1 MLAAVP
7 SSYVPSP
14 SFNDFHVGPL
24 EFHLYGLIFVV
35 AIAVGIAICL
45 RRWKAVGGSPEVIY
59 DALIWAVPAGVVG
72 GRIYFD
78 LTSSNE
84 VPDHWWGPFAVWHGG
99 LGSWGAFGAAILVG
113 LWRVKRSGAS
123 PALALDAA
131 APALLVSQA
140 IGRIAN
146 YVNQELFGK
155 PSSLP
160 WAVEIEP
167 HNRPD
172 GYKRY
177 ATFQPT
183 FFYEAAWDLSLAA
196 FLVWLGHHRD
206 IRPPGL
212 FALYLTGYSA
222 FRIFEELI
230 RIDPSH
236 YILGLRLNF
245 FVACVGTIAGAL
257 WFAWTQGWWLDERS

>member
-1 MLAAVP
+1 VLATI
-7 SSYVPSP
+7 PSP
-14 SFNDFHVGPL
+14 SFNDFNVGPL
-24 EFHLYGLIFVV
+24 EFHLYGLTFVV
-35 AIAVGIAICL
+35 AIAVGLYICV
-45 RRWKAVGGSPEVIY
+45 RRWEAVGGAREVIF
-59 DALIWAVPAGVVG
+59 DAVLWAAPAGVIG

-84 VPDHWWGPFAVWHGG
+84 IPDHWWGPFAVWHGG
-99 LGSWGAFGAAILVG
+99 LGSWGAFGLATLVG

-123 PALALDAA
+123 LALALDAA
-131 APALLVSQA
+131 APAFLVAQA
-140 IGRIAN
+140 IGRFAN
-146 YVNQELFGK
+146 YLNQELFGK

-167 HNRPD
+167 QHRPD
-172 GYKRY
+172 GYRQY
-177 ATFQPT
+177 STFQPT
-183 FFYEAAWDLSLAA
+183 FFYEAAWDLALAA

-206 IRPPGL
+206 VKPPGL

-236 YILGLRLNF
+236 YFLGLRLNF
-245 FVACVGTIAGAL
+245 FVACIGTIAGAV
-257 WFAWTQGWWLDERS
+257 WFAYTQGWLGRRQTARAT